1 MLMAWQGV
9 SCIRR
14 LQVSFGDPV
23 LDHQDVTATGTVTSV
38 DTVDGELR
46 ATCNVRLL
54 RDGAS
59 VVTGVAAIALA

>member
-1 MLMAWQGV
+1 VCLV
-9 SCIRR
+9 S
-14 LQVSFGDPV
+14 GDPV